1 VRVLEQG
8 TPGCGASHGN
18 CGTITPSHAA
28 PLAMPGTLGVALRS
42 MLRAD
47 APLYLNPRFDGP
59 RLRWLLGFARHCN
72 WTDFHRAATA
82 RSAIL
87 QRSRRLLG
95 ELVRDEALDCEF
107 AEEGELYVYRSVP
120 VMAADE
126 RHHATVLDRLGVEV
140 RRLRGDAVEAM
151 EPALKPGVVGGLFHP
166 GDARLRP
173 DRYVAELVRR
183 VRELGGVIEGGAR
196 IEGFDVDGRRIT
208 QVRTSRG
215 VWAAERVLLAL
226 GAWSPLLAR
235 TLGLRLPMQP
245 GKGYSIT
252 YTRPAR
258 APRHALVLREA
269 QVCVTTWASG
279 YRLQHH
285 GVFRL
290 CRRPQP
296 RPPGRAAP
304 RRGGRIAR
312 AGGSAAAGGMVGLA
326 ADERGRGAD
335 HRSQHALVQPAPG
348 HGARHAGGEHVGRH
362 RRAGRRAVG
371 RHHAGARSAALRA
384 GAFRPLTTP
393 LPGLRRLPFR
403 SRAGVARTACEPV
416 PAGRVGPVC
425 YTHRHQAE
433 ARISVVDAFR
443 KMRISFSAGT
453 SGVLLL
459 WPPSRHPWCRVPAG
473 FAIQQLHR
481 GAPS

>member
-1 VRVLEQG
+1 MRVLEQG

-120 VMAADE
+120 VMATDE

-151 EPALKPGVVGGLFHP
+151 EPALKSGVVGGLFHP

-279 YRLQHH
+279 YRL
-285 GVFRL
+285 GSTMEFSGYAEGLNRARL
-290 CRRPQP
+290 D
-296 RPPGRAAP
+296 AL
-304 RRGGRIAR
+304 RRG
-312 AGGSAAAGGMVGLA
+312 AAAGLHEPEGPRQLEEWWGWRPMSVDEVPIIGPSTRWSNLHLATAHGMLGV
-326 ADERGRGAD
+326 
-335 HRSQHALVQPAPG
+335 SM
-348 HGARHAGGEHVGRH
+348 
-362 RRAGRRAVG
+362 
-371 RHHAGARSAALRA
+371 SAATGELVA
-384 GAFRPLTTP
+384 AQLGGTTP
-393 LPGLRRLPFR
+393 VLDPLPYAPARFGL
-403 SRAGVARTACEPV
+403 
-416 PAGRVGPVC
+416 
-425 YTHRHQAE
+425 
-433 ARISVVDAFR
+433 
-443 KMRISFSAGT
+443 
-453 SGVLLL
+453 
-459 WPPSRHPWCRVPAG
+459 
-473 FAIQQLHR
+473 
-481 GAPS
+481 

>member
-1 VRVLEQG
+1 MDTTGGDVLILGGGVIGLACALFLLRQGASVRVLEQG

-173 DRYVAELVRR
+173 DRYVAELARR
-183 VRELGGVIEGGAR
+183 VRELGGVIESGAR

-215 VWAAERVLLAL
+215 AFAGGRVLLAL

-279 YRLQHH
+279 YRL
-285 GVFRL
+285 GSTMEFSGYAEGLNRARL
-290 CRRPQP
+290 D
-296 RPPGRAAP
+296 AL
-304 RRGGRIAR
+304 RRG
-312 AGGSAAAGGMVGLA
+312 AAAGLHEPEGPRQLEEWWGWRPMSVDEVPIIGPSTRWSNLHLATAHGMLGV
-326 ADERGRGAD
+326 
-335 HRSQHALVQPAPG
+335 SM
-348 HGARHAGGEHVGRH
+348 
-362 RRAGRRAVG
+362 
-371 RHHAGARSAALRA
+371 SAATGELVA
-384 GAFRPLTTP
+384 AQLGGTTP
-393 LPGLRRLPFR
+393 VLDPLPYAPARFGL
-403 SRAGVARTACEPV
+403 
-416 PAGRVGPVC
+416 
-425 YTHRHQAE
+425 
-433 ARISVVDAFR
+433 
-443 KMRISFSAGT
+443 
-453 SGVLLL
+453 
-459 WPPSRHPWCRVPAG
+459 
-473 FAIQQLHR
+473 
-481 GAPS
+481 